1 MAKRNGQ
8 RCSGTT
14 RRRRWWG
21 LRRRWRMLGLF
32 EINQEHEF
40 YSFTCLMK
48 AGLHAAL
55 QTSIDTP
62 GPDELSA
69 EHYKS
74 EQTQVHKDYEMQ
86 TFAGLVFS
94 SLRHSLDINEEEYKR
109 SLSSD
114 CCYLQFMSNSKS
126 KADFFLTNDKRF
138 FLKTQ
143 NKREVKF
150 LLSNLMAYMDHLEK
164 YPHSLLVRFLGL
176 HSIQV
181 PNETKKYFIV
191 MQSVFYPDERIDT
204 RYDIKGCEVGRWTDP
219 ASTGSPVKILKD
231 NNFEGK
237 HIILDQKS
245 SWLVDQVEL
254 DTAFLRSLNVLDYSI
269 LLAHQPLHKDE
280 LDGKHS
286 FSNLIVRTEKSM
298 AQDSPTE
305 EDHPTIPLLG
315 GDSSRLASDTIDSG
329 PDHVQDTG
337 EHSGHSI
344 HCQEINLPSV
354 NSTDAELQEFHAHH
368 RRLLPNFKNSVHVI
382 DGPELRYFVGIVDIF
397 TVYGLKKRLENLWKS
412 LRFPGRAFS
421 TVSPATY
428 SQRFCQWVKDHT
440 K

>member
-1 MAKRNGQ
+1 MEKRIGQ
-8 RCSGTT
+8 PYSGTT

-48 AGLHAAL
+48 EGLHAAL
-55 QTSIDTP
+55 QTGIDPP

-94 SLRHSLDINEEEYKR
+94 SLRRSLDIEEEEYKR

-245 SWLVDQVEL
+245 SWLVDQVEI

-305 EDHPTIPLLG
+305 EDHPTTPLLG
-315 GDSSRLASDTIDSG
+315 GDSSRLESDAIDSG
-329 PDHVQDTG
+329 SD
-337 EHSGHSI
+337 HSI
-344 HCQEINLPSV
+344 TCQEINLPSV

-421 TVSPATY
+421 TVSPSTY
-428 SQRFCQWVKDHT
+428 SQRFCRWVKDHT

>member
-1 MAKRNGQ
+1 MEKRNSL
-8 RCSGTT
+8 RRSGTT
-14 RRRRWWG
+14 RRWWG

-40 YSFTCLMK
+40 YSLTCLMK
-48 AGLHAAL
+48 EGLHAAL

-74 EQTQVHKDYEMQ
+74 EETQVHKDYEMQ
-86 TFAGLVFS
+86 TFARLVFTC
-94 SLRHSLDINEEEYKR
+94 LRHSLDIKEEEYKR

-150 LLSNLMAYMDHLEK
+150 LLSNLKAYMDHLEK
-164 YPHSLLVRFLGL
+164 YPHSLMVRFLGL

-237 HIILDQKS
+237 HIILDQQR
-245 SWLVDQVEL
+245 SWLVDQVEI

-280 LDGKHS
+280 LDRKHS
-286 FSNLIVRTEKSM
+286 FSNLIVRTAKSM

-305 EDHPTIPLLG
+305 EEHPTILLLE

-329 PDHVQDTG
+329 SDHVQDTG
-337 EHSGHSI
+337 EHSGHST
-344 HCQEINLPSV
+344 PSV
-354 NSTDAELQEFHAHH
+354 NSTDAELWEFHAHH

-382 DGPELRYFVGIVDIF
+382 DGPELRYFVGVVDIF

>member
-1 MAKRNGQ
+1 MEKRIGQ
-8 RCSGTT
+8 PYSGTT

-48 AGLHAAL
+48 EGLHAAL
-55 QTSIDTP
+55 QTGIDPP

-94 SLRHSLDINEEEYKR
+94 SLRRSLDIEEEEYKR

-143 NKREVKF
+143 NKREV
-150 LLSNLMAYMDHLEK
+150 SIVSK
-164 YPHSLLVRFLGL
+164 Y
-176 HSIQV
+176 QM
-181 PNETKKYFIV
+181 K
-191 MQSVFYPDERIDT
+191 Q

-245 SWLVDQVEL
+245 SWLVDQVEI

-305 EDHPTIPLLG
+305 EDHPTTPLLG
-315 GDSSRLASDTIDSG
+315 GDSSRLESDAIDSG
-329 PDHVQDTG
+329 SD
-337 EHSGHSI
+337 HSI
-344 HCQEINLPSV
+344 TCQEINLPSV

-421 TVSPATY
+421 TVSPSTY
-428 SQRFCQWVKDHT
+428 SQRFCRWVKDHT